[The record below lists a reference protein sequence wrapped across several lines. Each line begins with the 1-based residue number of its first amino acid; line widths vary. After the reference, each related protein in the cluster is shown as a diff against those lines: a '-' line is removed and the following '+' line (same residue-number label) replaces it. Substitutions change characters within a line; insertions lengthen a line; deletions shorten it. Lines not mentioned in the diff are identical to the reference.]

1 MTVQIPTFRA
11 TIAEQMA
18 AYRERLADR
27 IDKELQ
33 RRGQDHHDLA
43 HALRANPRTAERW
56 VTGETE
62 PQRRYRKPIADFLGV
77 QIEELWPEL
86 ELEDKVFK
94 DWMERV
100 EAKQDQI
107 LAELSAIRLDLA
119 RPSRQAQSPGR
130 SRPGREA
137 SGS

>member
-1 MTVQIPTFRA
+1 MTVQIPAFKA
-11 TIAEQMA
+11 NIADQMA
-18 AYRERLADR
+18 AYRERLAER

-62 PQRRYRKPIADFLGV
+62 PQRRYRKPIADFFGV
-77 QIEELWPEL
+77 PIEDFWPEL
-86 ELEDKVFK
+86 ELEDKAFK
-94 DWMERV
+94 DWMERI
-100 EAKQDQI
+100 EANQDKI
-107 LAELSAIRLDLA
+107 LGELAAIRLELA
-119 RPSRQAQSPGR
+119 RPSRRQKPRQQSQRGK
-130 SRPGREA
+130 EA